1 MKRLLVVVALG
12 AACHAAPVR
21 EQPAARSELAVHDVV
36 AVTQQGDALYVF
48 ERDRATITRAGVAV
62 ATLRPPAGEWAEAA
76 TIPALDGEGTWVV
89 ARGSAGELWRIAA
102 SGELEPIHDRF
113 QLTGAH
119 AIGSAASTV
128 ALAVTDGIAVLRD
141 RAHVTRF
148 QAPAIGEL
156 AVGRDRVA
164 LRRAAQ
170 IELWD
175 LARGSR
181 VHYRVPDATRIAFL
195 DAAGAPRLVVAQ
207 GTSVLVEHAGELSP
221 LSAPG
226 PVADVAVAGERLWL
240 RSGAQLYV
248 GDGSGALARVPEAPA
263 GKLFGLADGDVV
275 VSAVGS
281 LGRAVRLSVAT
292 VTDPRWDAVVRPIF
306 QRVCARCHLPGG
318 TANVDLS
325 TPAAWRSEHA
335 ELVERVVKDRT
346 MPPEGV
352 ELPDADRRAL
362 AQWLGL

>member
-1 MKRLLVVVALG
+1 VKRLLVLVSLG
-12 AACHAAPVR
+12 AACHAAPLR
-21 EQPAARSELAVHDVV
+21 DQPAARSELAVHDVV

-48 ERDRATITRAGVAV
+48 ERDRATITRAGVPV

-89 ARGSAGELWRIAA
+89 ARGSAGELWRIAT

-113 QLTGAH
+113 QLTGAQL
-119 AIGSAASTV
+119 IGAAAGTV
-128 ALAVTDGIAVLRD
+128 ALAVTDGVAVLRD
-141 RAHVTRF
+141 RAHVARF
-148 QAPAIGEL
+148 AVPGVAEL

-164 LRRAAQ
+164 LRREAQ

-195 DAAGAPRLVVAQ
+195 DAARAPKLVVAHRT
-207 GTSVLVEHAGELSP
+207 GVLVERSGELAP
-221 LSAPG
+221 LAAPG

-240 RSGAQLYV
+240 RSGAELYV
-248 GDGSGALARVPEAPA
+248 GDATGALARVPDAPA
-263 GKLFGLADGDVV
+263 GKLFGLASGDVV
-275 VSAVGS
+275 VAAPEHAVE
-281 LGRAVRLSVAT
+281 LSVAT
-292 VTDPRWDAVVRPIF
+292 VADPKWDAVVRPIF

-325 TPAAWRSEHA
+325 TPEAWRTEHA
-335 ELVERVVKDRT
+335 ELVARVVKDRS

-352 ELPDADRRAL
+352 ELSDADRRAL